1 MIFMS
6 AELSKRILQG
16 DVRAAASLMSRIE
29 NGDAKAKAVLR
40 TLYAHTGR
48 AHVIGVTGA
57 AGTGKSSLIDRM
69 IAEYRRRN
77 KTVGVLAV
85 DPSSLFS
92 GGALL
97 GDRIRMRDHFLDDK
111 VFVRSFATRGGTG
124 GLSTAIREA
133 IYVLDAMAKDV
144 ILVETI
150 GVGQDQLEIAA
161 LAHLVVVVLAPEM
174 GDEVQAMKA
183 GLAEIADILVVNKA
197 DLPGGDATFE
207 RLKALFADGD
217 ISIIAA
223 SALRNEGIQSLL
235 DSIDKHRTR
244 SLGNGSYQRN
254 RLRLYRQE
262 VLSLLRERLIAE
274 WEKRIGGAALDKQI
288 KLIAERRTDPYSA
301 VDELVKKIGL

>member
-1 MIFMS
+1 MS
-6 AELSKRILQG
+6 AELGKRILQG

-29 NGDAKAKAVLR
+29 NGDPKAKAVLR
-40 TLYAHTGR
+40 TLYARTGR

-77 KTVGVLAV
+77 NSVGVLAV

-133 IYVLDAMAKDV
+133 IHVLDAMAKEV

-183 GLAEIADILVVNKA
+183 GLAEIADIVVVNKS
-197 DLPGGDATFE
+197 DLPGADVTFE
-207 RLKALFADGD
+207 QLKAIFVDGG
-217 ISIIAA
+217 ISIMAA

-235 DSIDKHRTR
+235 DTIDEHRTR
-244 SLGNGSYQRN
+244 SLGNGSHRRK
-254 RLRLYRQE
+254 RLKLCRHE
-262 VLSLLRERLIAE
+262 VLSLLRARLIVE
-274 WEKRIGGAALDKQI
+274 WEKRIDGAALDKQI
-288 KLIAERRTDPYSA
+288 KLIAERQTDPYSA

>member
-1 MIFMS
+1 MILMS

-29 NGDAKAKAVLR
+29 DGDPKAKTVLR

-57 AGTGKSSLIDRM
+57 AGTGKSSLIDRL

-77 KTVGVLAV
+77 NTVGVLAV

-124 GLSTAIREA
+124 GLSAAIREA
-133 IYVLDAMAKDV
+133 IYVLDAMAKEV

-197 DLPGGDATFE
+197 DLPGADATFE
-207 RLKALFADGD
+207 QLKALFADGD

-244 SLGNGSYQRN
+244 SLANGSYQTN
-254 RLRLYRQE
+254 RLRLCRQE
-262 VLSLLRERLIAE
+262 VLSLLGERLIAQ

-288 KLIAERRTDPYSA
+288 KLVAERRTDPYSA

>member
-1 MIFMS
+1 MILMS

-29 NGDAKAKAVLR
+29 DGDPKAKTVLR

-57 AGTGKSSLIDRM
+57 AGTGKSSLIDRL

-77 KTVGVLAV
+77 NTVGVLAV

-124 GLSTAIREA
+124 GLSAAIREA
-133 IYVLDAMAKDV
+133 IYVLDAMAKEV

-197 DLPGGDATFE
+197 DLPGADATFE

-244 SLGNGSYQRN
+244 SLANGSYQTN
-254 RLRLYRQE
+254 RLRLCRQE
-262 VLSLLRERLIAE
+262 VLSLLGERLIAQ

>member
-1 MIFMS
+1 MS

-29 NGDAKAKAVLR
+29 NGDSQAKAVLR
-40 TLYAHTGR
+40 TLYARTGR
-48 AHVIGVTGA
+48 AQVIGVTGA

-77 KTVGVLAV
+77 NTVGVLTV

-97 GDRIRMRDHFLDDK
+97 GDRIRMRDHFLDDR
-111 VFVRSFATRGGTG
+111 VFVRSFATRSGTG

-133 IYVLDAMAKDV
+133 IHVLDAMAKEV

-161 LAHLVVVVLAPEM
+161 LAHFVVVVLTPEM

-183 GLAEIADILVVNKA
+183 GLAEIADILVVNKS
-197 DLPGGDATFE
+197 DLPGADVKFE
-207 RLKALFADGD
+207 QLKALFADDG

-223 SALRNEGIQSLL
+223 SALRDQGIQSLL
-235 DSIDKHRTR
+235 DTIDERRTR
-244 SLGNGSYQRN
+244 SLGNGSHQRK
-254 RLRLYRQE
+254 RLRLCRQE
-262 VLSLLRERLIAE
+262 VLSLLRERLIAIL
-274 WEKRIGGAALDKQI
+274 EKRIGGAALDKQI
-288 KLIAERRTDPYSA
+288 KLVAERRTDPYSA

>member
-1 MIFMS
+1 MILMS
-6 AELSKRILQG
+6 AEVSKRILQG

-29 NGDAKAKAVLR
+29 DGDPKAKTVLR

-57 AGTGKSSLIDRM
+57 AGTGKSSLIDRL

-77 KTVGVLAV
+77 NTVGVLAV

-124 GLSTAIREA
+124 GLSAAIREA
-133 IYVLDAMAKDV
+133 IYVLDAMAKEV

-197 DLPGGDATFE
+197 DLPGADATFE

-244 SLGNGSYQRN
+244 SLANGSYQTN
-254 RLRLYRQE
+254 RLRLCRQE
-262 VLSLLRERLIAE
+262 VLSLLGERLIAQ

-288 KLIAERRTDPYSA
+288 KLVAERRTDPYSA